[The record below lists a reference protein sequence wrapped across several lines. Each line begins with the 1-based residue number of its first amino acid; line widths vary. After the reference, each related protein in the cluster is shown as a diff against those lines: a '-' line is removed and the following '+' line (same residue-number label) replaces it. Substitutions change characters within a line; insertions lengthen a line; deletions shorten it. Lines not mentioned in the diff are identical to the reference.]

1 MKDIILLLENEALVD
16 GISLLISVIVPIF
29 MLIFV
34 YEYEQDYMFQYSGAT
49 GEEGRK
55 YICHS

>member
-29 MLIFV
+29 MLIF
-34 YEYEQDYMFQYSGAT
+34 
-49 GEEGRK
+49 
-55 YICHS
+55 CL